1 MRLWIDE
8 DLSPSLVDVAYRHG
22 LDATCNRDRALLG
35 GSDAEVMRRCIEEDR
50 TLVTNNY
57 GDFRRLCERQAVHH
71 GLIVLPTPSREK
83 QQQLLDLALTHVEQQ
98 TKLTGVAD
106 PGEFMI
112 NVLSR
117 SMKMR
122 AAPFFRCQSRGE
134 THRSHSNRS
143 REQA

>member
-8 DLSPSLVDVAYRHG
+8 DLSPSLVDVAHRHG

-35 GSDAEVMRRCIEEDR
+35 GSDADVMHRCLEEDR

-57 GDFRRLCERQAVHH
+57 GDFRRLCESQTAHP

-83 QQQLLDLALTHVEQQ
+83 QQQLLDLALAHVEQQ
-98 TKLTGVAD
+98 AKATGAAD

-112 NVLSR
+112 NRVVEVEEDGGCADFPLPDPS
-117 SMKMR
+117 
-122 AAPFFRCQSRGE
+122 
-134 THRSHSNRS
+134 
-143 REQA
+143 